1 MAKRKNKNTM
11 SDKFKE
17 EYAQELGVEDKVK
30 NYGYGEL
37 TSRECGNMVK
47 RGLEKAKGMQNNQL
61 K

>member
-47 RGLEKAKGMQNNQL
+47 EG
-61 K
+61 

>member
-47 RGLEKAKGMQNNQL
+47 RGL
-61 K
+61 